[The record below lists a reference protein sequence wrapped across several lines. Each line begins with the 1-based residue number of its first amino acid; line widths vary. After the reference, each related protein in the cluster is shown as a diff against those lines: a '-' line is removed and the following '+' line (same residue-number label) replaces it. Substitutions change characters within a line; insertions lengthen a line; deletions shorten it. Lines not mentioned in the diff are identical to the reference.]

1 MNDLQEKLLPFSK
14 RAEEALVGAIIWE
27 GVPVLEA
34 VVSIVKP
41 EHFFSKN
48 LAQLYQICIDLQ
60 REGESID
67 VVTVFRKAEKD
78 PLLVN
83 MPETFVEELS
93 DKYPTIEHIA
103 DYADIIAKESLKRT
117 AIQYALSMQEEARE
131 TDDISSTISDH
142 IRRLESV
149 SQLGVSDPVKNGRQW
164 MQETINFIEAKKSG
178 QLENDLIPTG
188 LTDLDNL
195 LNGGLRRGHF
205 DILAARPAMGK
216 TSLAVQ
222 FLLHNSMNL
231 GNRTLF
237 FSIEMPDTSI
247 GMKSLSTI
255 GKIPYKVIDSNEE
268 LERWDRVLEVA
279 SRMGNENFFIDMQTK
294 DLNQMLALIRK
305 YARKYNVKFV
315 VIDYLQLI
323 TIPGKY
329 GTRDSEL
336 GHCVN
341 ELAYLAKILNINI
354 LCLSQLNRSVESRES
369 KVPIL
374 SDLRESGNIEQSAW
388 RVLAIHR
395 EEYYNPDT
403 EQAGLASI
411 HVLKGKV
418 SNVGKVEVVFDK
430 RTTRFADFDFR
441 RYDE

>member
-1 MNDLQEKLLPFSK
+1 MNDTKEELLPFSK
-14 RAEEALVGAIIWE
+14 QAEEAIVGACIWE
-27 GVPVLEA
+27 GDAVLEQCI
-34 VVSIVKP
+34 SIVKP
-41 EHFFSKN
+41 EHFFS
-48 LAQLYQICIDLQ
+48 LSLGRLYSICIDLQ
-60 REGESID
+60 REGRAID
-67 VVTVFRKAEKD
+67 AMLVFRKAEKD
-78 PLLVN
+78 PKLVN
-83 MPETFVEELS
+83 MPQHFIEELS
-93 DKYPTIEHIA
+93 DKYPTVEHIT
-103 DYADIIAKESLKRT
+103 DYCDIVAKECLKRT
-117 AIQYALSMQEEARE
+117 AIQHALSMKEEARE

-149 SQLGVSDPVKNGRQW
+149 SQLGVSDPVKDGKQW
-164 MQETINFIEAKKSG
+164 MRETIDFIQAKKSG
-178 QLENDLIPTG
+178 KQEDDLIPTG

-222 FLLHNSMNL
+222 FLLHNTMSL
-231 GNRTLF
+231 GNKSLF

-255 GKIPYKVIDSNEE
+255 GKIPYKVIDSS
-268 LERWDRVLEVA
+268 LEMDRWDRVLEVA
-279 SRMGNENFFIDMQTK
+279 TKMGNENIFIDMQTK

-341 ELAYLAKILNINI
+341 ELAYLAKVLNINI

-403 EQAGLASI
+403 EHTGLASI

-430 RTTRFADFDFR
+430 TTTRFADFSFQ
-441 RYDE
+441 RYDK